1 MINLPQNKIMAVLPI
16 RKYFSLNGDLTLCSE
31 FIAAENEGGVYEV
44 IRVIKGIPIFLEEH
58 LSRFYQSAEIAGNS
72 IPYPSDRIKN
82 ILTELISANE
92 TEEGNI
98 LLSCKTNLKAF
109 FIQHVYPREIEF
121 REGVRCGLLH
131 AERQNPNAK
140 VFQTEVR
147 NMANMMISQQGF
159 YEVLLVDEQEQITEG
174 SRSNVF
180 FIREDEL
187 LTPPASKVLV
197 GVTRQ
202 KTIECASMLGLK
214 FKEMEINVLD
224 LPTYDALF
232 ITGTSPNI
240 LPVSKI
246 GELGFDVNNHILRKL
261 MQQFDLMI
269 TDYLAQKS

>member
-1 MINLPQNKIMAVLPI
+1 MAVLPI

-72 IPYPSDRIKN
+72 IPYSSDRIKN

-224 LPTYDALF
+224 LPTCDALF